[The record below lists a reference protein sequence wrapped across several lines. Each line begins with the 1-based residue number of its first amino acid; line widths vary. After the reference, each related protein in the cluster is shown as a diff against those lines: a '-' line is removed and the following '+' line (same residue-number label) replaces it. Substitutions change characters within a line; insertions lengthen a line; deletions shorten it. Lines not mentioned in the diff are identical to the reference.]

1 MKVLVSGSHGLVAGA
16 LMRAAGGQGH
26 TFGRLLRPGSVPQ
39 GGTGGDVFWD
49 PVSGEFDAAAAEG
62 ADAVVHL
69 AGASVGEGRWTE
81 ERKKVLRSSR
91 VDATQH
97 LVRALA
103 QLRQPPKVF
112 VCASATGYYGDRG
125 DEVLTETSAPGNDFI
140 AGLAKD
146 WEAAALGAERFGARV
161 VILRFGIVLSPN
173 GGALPRML
181 KPFRMGVGGRLGS
194 GKQWM
199 SWVALDDVI
208 GVVWYALENVGL
220 RGPVNVVA
228 PNPVQNAEFTRVLA
242 RVLHR
247 PALFPAPRFAL
258 RAALGEMA
266 DVLLFSSQRAVPE
279 KLTKLGYPFRHGGL
293 EEALRAALAAR
304 E

>member
-16 LMRAAGGQGH
+16 LMRAAGERGH
-26 TFGRLLRPGSVPQ
+26 TSGRLMRGGSMPAS
-39 GGTGGDVFWD
+39 GDVRWD
-49 PVSGEFDAAAAEG
+49 PVAGEFDAAAAEG

-81 ERKKVLRSSR
+81 DRKKVLRSSR

-112 VCASATGYYGDRG
+112 VSASATGYYGDRG
-125 DEVLTETSAPGNDFI
+125 DEVLTETSAPGIDFI

-146 WEAAALGAERFGARV
+146 WEAAALGAEKFGARV

-199 SWVALDDVI
+199 SWVALDDAI
-208 GVVWYALENVGL
+208 GVIRYALENAGL

-247 PALFPAPRFAL
+247 PALFPTPRFAL
-258 RAALGEMA
+258 RAVLGEMA
-266 DVLLFSSQRAVPE
+266 DVLLFSSQRAMPE
-279 KLTKLGYPFRHGGL
+279 KLTKLGYSFRYPSL
-293 EEALRAALAAR
+293 EEALRAAL
-304 E
+304 ES